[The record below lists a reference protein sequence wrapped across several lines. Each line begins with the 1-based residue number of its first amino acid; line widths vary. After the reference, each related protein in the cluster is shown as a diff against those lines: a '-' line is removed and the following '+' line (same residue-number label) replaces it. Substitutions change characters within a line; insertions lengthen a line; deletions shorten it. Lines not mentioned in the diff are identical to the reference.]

1 MRRLMIVLPVLAV
14 LFSEKMFFVAKAG
27 GIFSE
32 NTGSSKDVF
41 YTSETEDLLGELDFS
56 EISSFLEETGEVRV
70 SFEDV
75 VEALLG
81 GGEIPYEK
89 VGDYIRN
96 LIFDGFAENQNLVI
110 MLIVVSL
117 AFSILKNYAKNFSNS
132 YLSEICFLMCYSFMM
147 VLLLKSFSVMHETVL
162 QTSET
167 MTTFMKLL
175 VPTYCMAISFSL
187 NINSSAA
194 VYTLIFTAI
203 YLVEWLIRYLLV
215 PLVQVYVIVEFLN
228 HLMEEERFHRL
239 SVLIADLVRLILKT
253 AVAFVLGI
261 NLIQG
266 MIAPAMDRLTENTVA
281 KTIQMVPGI
290 GNVVSN
296 MGQIFLSSALV
307 IKNCI
312 GAAALLILILL
323 CVIPF
328 CKMFFLALLYKFLS
342 AVIEPVSDK
351 RLSGGMNGIANGGML
366 YLKILNTCLM
376 MFFLTIAL
384 SSAATGLGVGG

>member
-1 MRRLMIVLPVLAV
+1 MRRFVAV
-14 LFSEKMFFVAKAG
+14 FAALVILFSGNA
-27 GIFSE
+27 
-32 NTGSSKDVF
+32 VF
-41 YTSETEDLLGELDFS
+41 AAETEDLLGEFDFS
-56 EISSFLEETGEVRV
+56 EISSFLEETKEVPV
-70 SFEDV
+70 TFEEV

-89 VGDYIRN
+89 VGDYVKD
-96 LIFDGFAENQNLVI
+96 LIFDGFAEHQKLVL
-110 MLIVVSL
+110 MLLAASL

-147 VLLLKSFSVMHETVL
+147 VLLLRSFSVMHETVL

-167 MTTFMKLL
+167 MATFLKLL

-187 NINSSAA
+187 NLNSSAA
-194 VYTLIFTAI
+194 AYTMIFTAI

-215 PLVQVYVIVEFLN
+215 PLVQVYVVLEFLN

-239 SVLIADLVRLILKT
+239 SALIADLVRMILKA

-312 GAAALLILILL
+312 GAAALVILFLL

-328 CKMFFLALLYKFLS
+328 CKMFFLAALYKFLA

-376 MFFLTIAL
+376 LFFLTIAL

>member
-1 MRRLMIVLPVLAV
+1 MRWFAAVVTVLFFLFSQEAVLA
-14 LFSEKMFFVAKAG
+14 SEP
-27 GIFSE
+27 
-32 NTGSSKDVF
+32 
-41 YTSETEDLLGELDFS
+41 EDLLGEMDFS
-56 EISSFLEETGEVRV
+56 EISSFLEGKKEVQV
-70 SFEDV
+70 TFEEV
-75 VEALLG
+75 VKAFLE

-89 VGDYIRN
+89 AGNYIKD
-96 LIFDGFAENQNLVI
+96 LILAGFAENQKMVL

-117 AFSILKNYAKNFSNS
+117 AYSILKNYAKNFSNS
-132 YLSEICFLMCYSFMM
+132 YLSEVCFLMCYSFMM
-147 VLLLKSFSVMHETVL
+147 VLLLQSFSVMHETVL
-162 QTSET
+162 NTSET
-167 MTTFMKLL
+167 MATFMKLF
-175 VPTYCMAISFSL
+175 VPTYCVAISFSL
-187 NINSSAA
+187 NLNSSAA
-194 VYTLIFTAI
+194 AYTLIFTAV

-215 PLVQVYVIVEFLN
+215 PLVQVYVVLEFLN

-239 SVLIADLVRLILKT
+239 SALIADLVRVMLKG
-253 AVAFVLGI
+253 AVAFILGI

-281 KTIQMVPGI
+281 KTLQMLPGI

-312 GAAALLILILL
+312 GAAALVILL
-323 CVIPF
+323 LLCIIPF
-328 CKMFFLALLYKFLS
+328 CKMFLLAALYKFLA

-376 MFFLTIAL
+376 LFFLTIAL

>member
-1 MRRLMIVLPVLAV
+1 MRRFVAV
-14 LFSEKMFFVAKAG
+14 FAALVILFSGNA
-27 GIFSE
+27 
-32 NTGSSKDVF
+32 VF
-41 YTSETEDLLGELDFS
+41 AAETEDLLGEFDFS
-56 EISSFLEETGEVRV
+56 EISSFLEETKEVPV
-70 SFEDV
+70 TFEEV

-89 VGDYIRN
+89 VGDYVKD
-96 LIFDGFAENQNLVI
+96 LIFDGFAEHQKLVL
-110 MLIVVSL
+110 MLLAASL

-147 VLLLKSFSVMHETVL
+147 VLLLRSFSVMHETVL

-167 MTTFMKLL
+167 MATFLKLL

-187 NINSSAA
+187 NLNSSAA
-194 VYTLIFTAI
+194 AYTMIFTAI

-215 PLVQVYVIVEFLN
+215 PLVQVDVVLEFLN

-239 SVLIADLVRLILKT
+239 SALIADLVRMILKA

-312 GAAALLILILL
+312 GAAALVILFLL

-328 CKMFFLALLYKFLS
+328 CKMFFLAALYKFLA

-376 MFFLTIAL
+376 LFFLTIAL

>member
-1 MRRLMIVLPVLAV
+1 MRWFAAVVTVLFFLFSQEAVLA
-14 LFSEKMFFVAKAG
+14 SEP
-27 GIFSE
+27 
-32 NTGSSKDVF
+32 
-41 YTSETEDLLGELDFS
+41 EDLLGEMDFS
-56 EISSFLEETGEVRV
+56 EISSFLEGKKEVQV
-70 SFEDV
+70 TFEEV
-75 VEALLG
+75 VKAFLE

-89 VGDYIRN
+89 AGNYIKD
-96 LIFDGFAENQNLVI
+96 LILAGFAENQKMVL

-117 AFSILKNYAKNFSNS
+117 AYSILKNYAKNFSNS
-132 YLSEICFLMCYSFMM
+132 YLSEVCFLMCYSFMM
-147 VLLLKSFSVMHETVL
+147 VLLLQSFSVMHETVL
-162 QTSET
+162 NTSET
-167 MTTFMKLL
+167 MATFMKLF
-175 VPTYCMAISFSL
+175 VPTYCVAISFSL
-187 NINSSAA
+187 NLNSSAA
-194 VYTLIFTAI
+194 AYTLIFTAV

-215 PLVQVYVIVEFLN
+215 PLVQVYVVLEFLN

-239 SVLIADLVRLILKT
+239 SALIADLVRVILKG
-253 AVAFVLGI
+253 AVAFILGI

-281 KTIQMVPGI
+281 KTLQMLPGI

-312 GAAALLILILL
+312 GAAALVILL
-323 CVIPF
+323 LLCIIPF
-328 CKMFFLALLYKFLS
+328 CKMFLLAALYKFLA

-376 MFFLTIAL
+376 LFFLTIAL